1 MLTSSP
7 AVIVHLCDGV
17 TDLRKSFEGLKLLI
31 REKIRADPLS
41 GHLFFFCNRTH
52 TRVKGYCWDGTG
64 EVITMKKLHE
74 GTFFWPQKGGVIDL
88 AALQSLLS
96 GYEVR
101 PRRGWYRHGTP
112 IVEPQLEA
120 GIEPPGANL

>member
-74 GTFFWPQKGGVIDL
+74 GTFFWPQKGGVI
-88 AALQSLLS
+88 
-96 GYEVR
+96 R

-120 GIEPPGANL
+120 GIEPPGPKI